1 MDCPIGLHLV
11 KLLLV
16 MLVVPC
22 GLNADR
28 RTPEADA
35 SFEVTFSKEL
45 RAEPVTGRVFVAITR
60 KKAPEPRLQV
70 GYLTG
75 SPFFGADVSALRP
88 GEPARVNPRSGWV
101 PIPQPRFA
109 SCRRLLGASV
119 PCRLFGIS
127 SG

>member
-1 MDCPIGLHLV
+1 MLFIKTMKAITQWISTIGLHLV

-28 RTPEADA
+28 RTPGPDA

-75 SPFFGADVSALRP
+75 SPFFGADVSALGP
-88 GEPARVNPRSGWV
+88 GEPARVTREAVGFPFRSLDSLPAGD
-101 PIPQPRFA
+101 
-109 SCRRLLGASV
+109 
-119 PCRLFGIS
+119 
-127 SG
+127 